1 MRVYITSTL
10 NLNGLDSN
18 GIERQQAAATAQ
30 GKEEMEKLCVQK
42 RIWDENG
49 EIEKKI
55 TGKVGQRS
63 GVVCFVYL

>member
-1 MRVYITSTL
+1 MRVYKTSTL
-10 NLNGLDSN
+10 NLNGLEWN
-18 GIERQQAAATAQ
+18 RETTAAAAAAQ

-55 TGKVGQRS
+55 TG
-63 GVVCFVYL
+63 